1 MAPPAGGLGSVHLV
15 VELGELGHGARVVH
29 LDVVERL
36 GVLVVQLLQ
45 ERKEED
51 RLSERLLTRVVGY
64 KERTRELGTRKHE
77 TCTTS
82 KHQSQ

>member
-1 MAPPAGGLGSVHLV
+1 MALPAGGLGSVHLV
-15 VELGELGHGARVVH
+15 VELGELGDGARVVH

-51 RLSERLLTRVVGY
+51 RLSERLLARVVGY
-64 KERTRELGTRKHE
+64 NERTRELGMRKHD
-77 TCTTS
+77 TCTKS
-82 KHQSQ
+82 KYQSQ